1 MSRCCRAPPKRIK
14 VDLEKYNSVILA
26 PISEMY
32 GRRPVYIASTL
43 LFTILIIPCGLA
55 TSLPEVVIVRFFGA
69 LAGSAMVANRFVFSE
84 LISPLLKH
92 LLSPETV
99 LGSTCSLDVF
109 QGSLYPLRQARLTRK
124 SSSSPGTVS
133 DIVNDDYRALAFS
146 IWSIGPFNGPTF
158 GPIIGGFST
167 Q

>member
-1 MSRCCRAPPKRIK
+1 M
-14 VDLEKYNSVILA
+14 ILA

-32 GRRPVYIASTL
+32 GRRPVYLAS
-43 LFTILIIPCGLA
+43 LFFFTVLIIPCGLA
-55 TSLPEVVIVRFFGA
+55 TSLQEVVVLRFFGA
-69 LAGSAMVANRFVFSE
+69 LAGSAMVAN
-84 LISPLLKH
+84 
-92 LLSPETV
+92 
-99 LGSTCSLDVF
+99 
-109 QGSLYPLRQARLTRK
+109 
-124 SSSSPGTVS
+124 SPGTLS